1 MGHRRLS
8 CQKDH
13 NTEDSDHFHKGSP
26 LAYGGDHLHG
36 LFEFAKTP
44 QRGVGIGR
52 DCITRQNWWFASSR
66 QNAWQFTTKRL
77 TIRDNC
83 FDNSRQG
90 GAVVAVNRFGVGSGR
105 YDIIRGQFGAAENK
119 EASQRVGPLAE
130 IPGLLRE
137 FGANIAEV
145 LASVGL
151 DADALDS
158 LENRISFVA
167 VGRLLH
173 ECAVKTRCQHFALL
187 AGQRARGSHLGLPG
201 QLVLCSPTLG
211 AAIRTFAAYQHLNS
225 QGMATY
231 LLEENGVATLGSV
244 VYQRGPEHIDQI
256 YDFSAEAAL
265 SLMRELCGTH
275 WRPGRVLFAHTKP
288 TDGGPY
294 SRFFQAPC
302 RFDCERT
309 ALVFPAIVLQQRLP
323 GADPKRFRMLEAQA
337 QAWADVNV
345 AFWLRRSLRIM
356 LLAEA
361 ASADE
366 VAKRLSMHRRTL
378 NRRLKAEG
386 TTFQQLLDE
395 VRFETACQLLDM
407 SRTPITEIAVSLG
420 YAEPSAFSRAFRRWS
435 GTTPVE
441 RRRRSQGVTA
451 CSSELQ

>member
-1 MGHRRLS
+1 M
-8 CQKDH
+8 
-13 NTEDSDHFHKGSP
+13 
-26 LAYGGDHLHG
+26 A
-36 LFEFAKTP
+36 A
-44 QRGVGIGR
+44 
-52 DCITRQNWWFASSR
+52 
-66 QNAWQFTTKRL
+66 
-77 TIRDNC
+77 
-83 FDNSRQG
+83 
-90 GAVVAVNRFGVGSGR
+90 NRFRVGTSR
-105 YDIIRGQFGAAENK
+105 HHIAAGQFGAAENE

-137 FGANIAEV
+137 LGTDPTEV

-158 LENRISFVA
+158 LENRIPFVA

-187 AGQRARGSHLGLPG
+187 AGQRARLSHLGLPG
-201 QLVLCSPTLG
+201 QLVQCSPTLG

-231 LLEENGVATLGSV
+231 LLEEDGVATLGCV
-244 VYQRGPEHIDQI
+244 VYQRGAEHVDQI
-256 YDFSAEAAL
+256 YDAGAEAAL

-275 WRPGRVLFAHTKP
+275 WRPERVLFAHTKP

-294 SRFFQAPC
+294 RRFFQAPC

-309 ALVFPAIVLQQRLP
+309 ALVFPAIVLEQRLP
-323 GADPKRFRMLEAQA
+323 GADPKRFRILEAQA

-345 AFWLRRSLRIM
+345 AFWLRRTLRIM

-361 ASADE
+361 VSADE
-366 VAKRLSMHRRTL
+366 VAKLLSMHRRTL

-395 VRFETACQLLDM
+395 VRFETACQLLDT

-451 CSSELQ
+451 CFSDLQ